1 MTEMIKFVV
10 AKVAASVWSIE
21 QASSIQATS
30 PFSCSS
36 PFSLSLVTLWRQ
48 KGQSEDGWPKKTL
61 VHRRVTGATASKP
74 GRGRPLPPQGRRR
87 AVESRASRDALAA
100 CPIGGACLAVCSCG
114 TRFGHP
120 RAGACTTTR
129 HAYPRNYSM
138 NTWIRIFNW
147 ANCGGRARP
156 DA

>member
-10 AKVAASVWSIE
+10 AKIAASVWSIE
-21 QASSIQATS
+21 QASSIQAIS
-30 PFSCSS
+30 PFSCSF
-36 PFSLSLVTLWRQ
+36 PFSLSRHPLET
-48 KGQSEDGWPKKTL
+48 KGAERGWVAKKNTCPPAGNRCHCIREEDDPFL
-61 VHRRVTGATASKP
+61 LRV
-74 GRGRPLPPQGRRR
+74 GRRR

>member
-30 PFSCSS
+30 PFSCSF
-36 PFSLSLVTLWRQ
+36 PFSLSLLTLWRQ

-74 GRGRPLPPQGRRR
+74 GRGRPLPPQGGSSTSRWKSSFSRCFGRVSDRRG
-87 AVESRASRDALAA
+87 VSRRVLLRDTLW
-100 CPIGGACLAVCSCG
+100 PPSGGSLHHDE
-114 TRFGHP
+114 TRISPQLFNE
-120 RAGACTTTR
+120 
-129 HAYPRNYSM
+129 YM
-138 NTWIRIFNW
+138 NTNI
-147 ANCGGRARP
+147 
-156 DA
+156 